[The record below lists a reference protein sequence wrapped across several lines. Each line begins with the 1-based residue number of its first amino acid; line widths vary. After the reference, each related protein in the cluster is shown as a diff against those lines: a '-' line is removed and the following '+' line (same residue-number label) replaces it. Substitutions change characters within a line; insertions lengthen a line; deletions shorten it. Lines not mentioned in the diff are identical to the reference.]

1 MGILV
6 NRDTRVIAQGITGRF
21 GTFHSKRMM
30 DYGTQVV
37 AGVTPGKGGTEVNG
51 VPVFDTLREAMKDR
65 LADATI
71 TFVPG
76 PFVKEAIFEALEEG
90 IRLIAVVVEGMPVR
104 DMMIVKQ
111 MLNQTDT
118 VVIGPNSPGLITAGE
133 CSIGFF
139 PGDIYRKGPVGIVSR
154 SGTFSYQVA
163 DDITKAG
170 LGQTSSVGIGGDPIT
185 GVGFK
190 DILKLYEED
199 PETEVIVLIG
209 EIGRTSEEEAAEY
222 IQSEITKPVVAMIA
236 GRTAPPG
243 KAMGHAGA
251 IITGGKGSYDSKVQ
265 ALDKAGVLVAKT
277 TREVASLVTD
287 ALRGI
292 GWKDGQPE

>member
-1 MGILV
+1 MSILV
-6 NRDTRVIAQGITGRF
+6 NKDTRVIAQGITGRF

-30 DYGTQVV
+30 DYGTKVV

-51 VPVFDTLREAMKDR
+51 VPVFDPLREAMRHDP
-65 LADATI
+65 ADATI
-71 TFVPG
+71 TFVPA
-76 PFVKEAIFEALEEG
+76 PFVKEAIFEAIEEE
-90 IRLIAVVVEGMPVR
+90 IKLIAVVVEGMPVK
-104 DMMIVKQ
+104 DMMLVKQ
-111 MLNQTDT
+111 ILKGSDT
-118 VVIGPNSPGLITAGE
+118 LLIGPNSPGLITAEE

-185 GVGFK
+185 GVSFI
-190 DILKLYEED
+190 DILKRYEED
-199 PETEVIVLIG
+199 DETKVIVLIG

-222 IQSEITKPVVAMIA
+222 IQSEISKPVVAIIA
-236 GRTAPPG
+236 GRTAPAG

-251 IITGGKGSYDSKVQ
+251 IIAGGKGSYESKIA
-265 ALDKAGVLVAKT
+265 ALERAGVLVGKT
-277 TREVASLVTD
+277 TREVAELVKH
-287 ALRGI
+287 ALVN
-292 GWKDGQPE
+292 GQ

>member
-1 MGILV
+1 MSILV
-6 NRDTRVIAQGITGRF
+6 NKDTRVIAQGITGRF

-30 DYGTQVV
+30 DYGTKVV

-51 VPVFDTLREAMKDR
+51 VPVFDTLREAMRHDP
-65 LADATI
+65 ADATI
-71 TFVPG
+71 TFVPA
-76 PFVKEAIFEALEEG
+76 PFVKEAIFEAIEEE
-90 IRLIAVVVEGMPVR
+90 IKLIAVVVEGMPVK
-104 DMMIVKQ
+104 DMMLVKQ
-111 MLNQTDT
+111 ILKGSDT
-118 VVIGPNSPGLITAGE
+118 LLIGPNSPGLITAEE

-185 GVGFK
+185 GVSFI
-190 DILKLYEED
+190 DILKRYEED
-199 PETEVIVLIG
+199 DETKVIVLIG

-222 IQSEITKPVVAMIA
+222 IQSEISKPVVAIIA
-236 GRTAPPG
+236 GRTAPAG

-251 IITGGKGSYDSKVQ
+251 IIAGGKGSYESKIA
-265 ALDKAGVLVAKT
+265 ALERAGVLVGKT
-277 TREVASLVTD
+277 TREVAELVKH
-287 ALRGI
+287 ALVN
-292 GWKDGQPE
+292 GQ